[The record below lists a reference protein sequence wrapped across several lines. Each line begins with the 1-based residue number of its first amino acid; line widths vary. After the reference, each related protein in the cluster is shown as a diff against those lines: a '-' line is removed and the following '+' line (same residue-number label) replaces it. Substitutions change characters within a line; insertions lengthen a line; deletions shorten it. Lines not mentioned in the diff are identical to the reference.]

1 MLLNARSISPAATS
15 TVKWKIPFIQD
26 HIIDDLGRPPVPILA
41 ITESWLK
48 PYISDAQIAVDGYNS
63 LRADRQSRKGGGCVL
78 YVENSLLVSDTVNF
92 SDKHCSMLYC
102 FIDTM
107 NALVSVIYR
116 PPDAPLGSFK
126 AVMDQVQEKLNN
138 LTSENRSPDI
148 YIMGDFNLPNIDW
161 DSCQALPGQPI
172 CDQQACSELIDF
184 MERNFLTQMI
194 CKPTRNNNTIDLVF
208 TNKPQDT
215 VETNIS
221 ECQLSDHRLVE
232 LVLGHNPLCPKE
244 HTPISFDRN
253 SFRATDFHRADFEA
267 MNNCLEAV
275 NWISLRE
282 LCYEDEDG
290 SAFLELIRLT
300 VLQITLLNS
309 PSKDPTGTGPSSP
322 RRSRQVREKYKM
334 KRKRRKL
341 NAQISALTQN
351 NPTSRKIEKLKTEVN
366 LLTFEIS
373 ELVIKQLNEKEAK
386 AASTIKTNPRFFYSY
401 AKRFAK
407 VKSSVAPIRDI
418 NGTLKM
424 DPAEKAEIL
433 QTQYVKVFSNPN
445 SANVEECLTGLDPH
459 PKEDLNTFTFTADDI
474 SDAIKE
480 LDPYASTPDGDIPAK
495 ILTKCRK
502 TIAEPIYLLW
512 KSSFDN
518 GVIPSGM
525 KTQYITPVFKK
536 GDRTSA
542 ANYRPVSITSHI
554 IKIFERVVRK
564 HLVEHMESNAAF
576 SPPISMDSARK
587 EAA

>member
-1 MLLNARSISPAATS
+1 
-15 TVKWKIPFIQD
+15 
-26 HIIDDLGRPPVPILA
+26 
-41 ITESWLK
+41 
-48 PYISDAQIAVDGYNS
+48 
-63 LRADRQSRKGGGCVL
+63 
-78 YVENSLLVSDTVNF
+78 
-92 SDKHCSMLYC
+92 
-102 FIDTM
+102 
-107 NALVSVIYR
+107 
-116 PPDAPLGSFK
+116 
-126 AVMDQVQEKLNN
+126 
-138 LTSENRSPDI
+138 
-148 YIMGDFNLPNIDW
+148 MGDFNLPNIDW

-386 AASTIKTNPRFFYSY
+386 AVSTIKTNPRFFYSY

-407 VKSSVAPIRDI
+407 VKSSVAPIRDT

-433 QTQYVKVFSNPN
+433 QMLKN
-445 SANVEECLTGLDPH
+445 ALLD
-459 PKEDLNTFTFTADDI
+459 
-474 SDAIKE
+474 
-480 LDPYASTPDGDIPAK
+480 
-495 ILTKCRK
+495 
-502 TIAEPIYLLW
+502 
-512 KSSFDN
+512 
-518 GVIPSGM
+518 
-525 KTQYITPVFKK
+525 
-536 GDRTSA
+536 
-542 ANYRPVSITSHI
+542 
-554 IKIFERVVRK
+554 
-564 HLVEHMESNAAF
+564 
-576 SPPISMDSARK
+576 
-587 EAA
+587 